1 MRGVA
6 CAARHHDFTGDVP
19 VSVDSGG
26 CGGVSTR
33 RFDVLKNAVD
43 VDESLGILIG
53 EIDTNN
59 NARIIDVTRK
69 GAPANA
75 FGIVQRFVNAI
86 FQNETVPMCGLIE
99 RVRTDDYPVVVNAA
113 DISP

>member
-1 MRGVA
+1 MRGIA
-6 CAARHHDFTGDVP
+6 CAASHHDFAGDVS

-26 CGGVSTR
+26 CSGISAR

-43 VDESLGILIG
+43 VDESLGILIR

-69 GAPANA
+69 GTPTNA

-99 RVRTDDYPVVVNAA
+99 CVRTNDYPAVVNAA